1 MKKLLT
7 ALLMLLSMLALCAC
21 GGKDYV
27 TMERAEKTAATGSK
41 WTVLIYMCGG
51 DMESEEAKA
60 TECLKDMFRLD
71 YPENINV
78 VVETGGS
85 TNWHLKGIYS
95 DYLQR
100 FEIQK
105 GGMVLA
111 DQKITDNMGN
121 YRTLQDFLSWGVRA
135 YPAEHYMTV
144 IWDHGGGSMTGAAF
158 DELYN
163 NDCLNLEEL
172 SYAISL
178 SGVKFDII
186 GFDASLMASLETA
199 SALAQYGDYMIASA
213 EYSPVCWDYE
223 TAFECLINN
232 PDVSAGE
239 ISKVICDSIYAKCEE
254 EGADDIAS
262 ISVTDLSKIST
273 LSQAFDGLAGVMLTA
288 ADGLANCAHLQRN
301 LEYTHV
307 YGANTPDEGYTNMVD
322 LGNLASIVQEDTG
335 TTSDILGQTLDEAVI
350 YTRNGKYHDGA
361 SGLGVFYPLDNN
373 AETVEKYIDIATSNN
388 YKKYLRS
395 VVINPDSTLEDDYH
409 SSWAWLDYM
418 NEMQSLN
425 CYAAVN
431 EDEYYELGIEG
442 SMDVVKGVGVDIYR
456 YDEKSGAYAYLF
468 CDENPD
474 SLWDS
479 GLFTYNTD
487 TVPMLNGH
495 FATIN
500 LVGWGGAYK
509 IYSIP
514 AVVNGEQTNI
524 RVAYNPNEQTYEV
537 IGAWGGIDSMSGKA
551 DRYLKKLK
559 ITDRI
564 TTVLRTREGG
574 YAVGESFMVGIGG
587 AKVREKK
594 LKGGEYM
601 LKYDAED
608 IYGNSIDV
616 SGVLLELQGT
626 NKYMHQ

>member
-1 MKKLLT
+1 MKKFLT
-7 ALLMLLSMLALCAC
+7 MLLMLISMFAICAC
-21 GGKDYV
+21 GEKDYV
-27 TMERAEKTAATGSK
+27 TMNRAEKADATGST

-60 TECLKDMFRLD
+60 TECLKEMFELD

-85 TNWHLKGIYS
+85 TNWHINGIYP

-105 GGMVLA
+105 GGMLLA
-111 DQKITDNMGN
+111 DQQTADNMGN
-121 YRTLQDFLSWGVRA
+121 YRTLESFLSWGVRT
-135 YPAEHYMTV
+135 YPANHYMTV

-163 NDCLNLEEL
+163 DDCLNLEEI

-199 SALAQYGDYMIASA
+199 SSLAQYGDYMIASA
-213 EYSPVCWDYE
+213 EYSPVCWDYR
-223 TAFECLINN
+223 TALECLMNN
-232 PDVSAGE
+232 PDVSAGD
-239 ISKVICDSIYAKCEE
+239 ISKVICDAAYAKYEE
-254 EGADDIAS
+254 AGAADIAS

-307 YGANTPDEGYTNMVD
+307 YGANTIDEGYTNMVD
-322 LGNLASIVQEDTG
+322 LGNLASIVQENTG

-350 YTRNGKYHDGA
+350 HVRNGKYHDGA
-361 SGLGVFYPLDNN
+361 SGLGVFYPLDNSC
-373 AETVEKYIDIATSNN
+373 ETVEQYMDIATSNN

-395 VVINPDSTLEDDYH
+395 VVINPLSELEDDYH

-425 CYAAVN
+425 NYASVN
-431 EDEYYELGIEG
+431 EDEYYELGIDG
-442 SMDVVKGVGVDIYR
+442 NMDTVKSVGVDIYR
-456 YDEKSGAYAYLF
+456 YDKKNEAYVYLG
-468 CDENPD
+468 CDEEPD

-487 TVPMLNGH
+487 KVPMLNGH

-500 LVGWGGAYK
+500 FVGWGGAYR

-514 AVVNGEQTNI
+514 ALVNGTQTNI
-524 RVAYNPNEQTYEV
+524 RVAYNPDDCTYEV
-537 IGAWGGIDSMSGKA
+537 IGTWGGIDSMSGKA

-564 TTVLRTREGG
+564 TPILRTKEGAYVTG
-574 YAVGESFMVGIGG
+574 SSFMAGLGG
-587 AKVREKK
+587 AKVKEKK
-594 LKGGEYM
+594 LKSGEY
-601 LKYDAED
+601 LLQYNIKD
-608 IYGNSIDV
+608 IYGNNINT
-616 SGVLLELQGT
+616 SGVLLELSGT
-626 NKYMHQ
+626 KKYMHQ